1 MSSEI
6 ELISDGDGVAVLGD
20 PAAVDLFLK
29 SAGLSSRDLGLARLR
44 GVLGTGGAAAKA
56 GSQIAENSGRWVKLT
71 KDSAKVFKT
80 SKLMRGSTANTSRA
94 VAMDANNKTAHILQI
109 VTKPGAT
116 LTNPAL
122 LSGVAGLMSQ
132 MAMQQAME
140 EITEYLAAIDEK
152 VDDILRA
159 QKDAVLSR
167 MVGVGFELDEAMIL
181 REARGRVDEVTWSKV
196 QASSATLS
204 ETQAYSLSQLAAIAE
219 KLEDKMKVGDLADAI
234 ERSESKVREWLA
246 VLARCCQL
254 RDAFSILELDRV
266 LDNAPDEIEAHRRGL
281 KTARRKRL
289 DTISHVT
296 EALLARM
303 DAAATQANAKVLL
316 HPATAPAV
324 VAASGTVVG
333 IVEGFHEP
341 LGIQS
346 SREGVETRRWVD
358 AAGERVDLVKRGSG
372 ETYGRAKTV
381 TGKFAGGVAERA
393 SRLRRNRE
401 GD

>member
-1 MSSEI
+1 MSGEI
-6 ELISDGDGVAVLGD
+6 ELISDGDGVAVIGD
-20 PAAVDLFLK
+20 ASAVDLFLK
-29 SAGLSSRDLGLARLR
+29 SEGLVSRDLGLSRLR
-44 GVLGTGGAAAKA
+44 GVLGTGGAAAQA

-71 KDSAKVFKT
+71 KESAEVLKK
-80 SKLMRGSTANTSRA
+80 SKLMRGSTAGSSRA
-94 VAMDANNKTAHILQI
+94 VAVDANNKTAHILQI
-109 VTKPGAT
+109 VTRPGAA

-122 LSGVAGLMSQ
+122 LSGVGGLMSQ

-140 EITEYLAAIDEK
+140 EITDYLAAIDEK

-204 ETQAYSLSQLAAIAE
+204 ETQAYALSQLEAIAE
-219 KLEDKMKVGDLADAI
+219 KLENKARLGDLADAI
-234 ERSESKVREWLA
+234 EKAGPRVREWLA
-246 VLARCCQL
+246 VLARCFQL
-254 RDAFSILELDRV
+254 RDAFGILELDRV
-266 LDNAPDEIEAHRRGL
+266 LDDAPDEIEAHRRGL
-281 KTARRKRL
+281 KTARQKRL
-289 DTISHVT
+289 DKISHVT

-303 DAAATQANAKVLL
+303 DAAAAQANAKVLL
-316 HPATAPAV
+316 HPAAAPAV

-333 IVEGFHEP
+333 IVEGFHVP

-346 SREGVETRRWVD
+346 GREGFESRRWVD
-358 AAGERVDLVKRGSG
+358 AAGERVDALKRGSG
-372 ETYGRAKTV
+372 ETYGRAKIV
-381 TGKFAGGVAERA
+381 TGKFAGGVVERT
-393 SRLRRNRE
+393 SRLRRDRE